1 MKRDELTEEQ
11 ALALQN
17 VRFDSRDEEIDL
29 KELFIALWQ
38 GKYIII
44 ASTVLIA
51 VMAVVYALNA
61 KQTWTTE
68 ATVTE
73 PQVSDFANYQ
83 KMVNDFQPVFDVYQE
98 DGTILVSEKLD
109 DFLAPENLFQIFVQ
123 QYQSRANKK
132 AYISTNPAF
141 QTELEALPVNEDEK
155 LLQKSIATLYSNWY
169 KKLSANEIKTNGE
182 VAIFTLSGEQE
193 SAEVSFDFM
202 LGYLNFIDSK
212 AKHVAVAN
220 LSSAVQA
227 QRNQLI
233 QQKALLT
240 DQAISRLQ
248 NEKILAGYALEIAKA
263 AEISQP
269 QPNLGDKELFAI
281 NIGANALEAKVKVL
295 DNLSNLG
302 LIEPRLR
309 TVEAKINLL
318 SNLAIN
324 PDVDFKTYRFI
335 EAPEEPLSRTS
346 PKRPLIAI
354 LGVLLGGML
363 GCAIVLIRFAFREK

>member
-1 MKRDELTEEQ
+1 MKQDELTKEQ
-11 ALALQN
+11 ALSLQN
-17 VRFDSRDEEIDL
+17 ARFDSRDEEIDL

-44 ASTVLIA
+44 ASTVLLAVIA
-51 VMAVVYALNA
+51 VFYALNA

-68 ATVTE
+68 AIVTE
-73 PQVSDFANYQ
+73 PQVSDFTSYQ
-83 KMVNDFQPVFDVYQE
+83 KMVSNFQPVFNVYQE
-98 DGTILVSEKLD
+98 DGSILVSEKLN

-123 QYQSRANKK
+123 QYRSRENKK
-132 AYISTNPAF
+132 AYISTSPAF
-141 QTELEALPVNEDEK
+141 QVELEALPVNEDEK
-155 LLQKSIATLYSNWY
+155 LQQRAIAALYSTWY
-169 KKLSANEIKTNGE
+169 QKLSASENKNLG
-182 VAIFTLSGEQE
+182 FTLKAEQE
-193 SAEVSFDFM
+193 SAEASFDFM

-212 AKHVAVAN
+212 AKHVVVAN

-233 QQKALLT
+233 QQKALFT

-248 NEKILAGYALEIAKA
+248 NEKTLAGYALEIAKA